1 MIETISA
8 NFLSG
13 VIAVLFLSLAIFIHE
28 LGHFLA
34 AKWFGLQIDVFSIGF
49 GPALWKKKINGVE
62 YKIGCIPLGGYVA
75 LPQLDPSGM
84 ETIQGEQG
92 EKTGAKS
99 EAPAPVELQLPD
111 IAAWKRVVVA
121 IAGPFGN
128 IVLAFL
134 LALIIYWI
142 PSGNVHV
149 VDTRVGMVVEKSE
162 AWDAG
167 LRQGDRILEV
177 NGEKVNTWIDM
188 MVENVLSGNSGKA
201 MFKIDRAGEKLTLE
215 IPFTKHKVMGIYM
228 LEGVYSE
235 FPCQVDALT
244 PGAPAE
250 KAGLKPGDVLLS
262 VAGVPVWGGS
272 HFIELIKK
280 NGVAEVDIGVR
291 RGSEL
296 LTFRMAPQMDE
307 EKKRPLLGVQ
317 FSLENSEP
325 WMQYRNPID
334 QLKWDALSVF
344 RVLRALLFP
353 RQKGESAMVAKSIGG
368 PAEMMI
374 QIYNAVQGGFMDALG
389 FLRMICVNL
398 AILNLLPIPVLDGG
412 HVMFASYEIITRRK
426 PHPKV
431 VSTLVTACAVVL
443 ISLMIFLLGRD
454 IYKRVLLSQMRHA
467 QEEQVEK
474 K

>member
-1 MIETISA
+1 MIEDIGLKILA
-8 NFLSG
+8 G
-13 VIAVLFLSLAIFIHE
+13 VIAALLFSLAIFIHE

-49 GPALWKKKINGVE
+49 GPAIWKKKINGVE
-62 YKIGCIPLGGYVA
+62 YKLGSIPLGGYVA

-84 ETIQGEQG
+84 ETIQGSEG
-92 EKTGAKS
+92 EKSGAKS
-99 EAPAPVELQLPD
+99 EAPPPEELHLPD
-111 IAAWKRVVVA
+111 IAAWKRLIVA
-121 IAGPFGN
+121 IAGPAGN
-128 IVLAFL
+128 IFLAVL
-134 LALIIYWI
+134 LALLIYWV
-142 PSGNVHV
+142 PSANVQI
-149 VDTRVGMVVEKSE
+149 VDTRVGTVLEKTA
-162 AWDAG
+162 AWEAG

-188 MVENVLSGNSGKA
+188 MVENVLSGNAGKA
-201 MFKIDRAGEKLTLE
+201 TFTIDRAGEKLTLE
-215 IPFTKHKVMGIYM
+215 IPFTKHKVMGIFM
-228 LEGVYSE
+228 LEGVFSE
-235 FPCQVDALT
+235 FPCQVAGLK
-244 PGAPAE
+244 PGFPAE
-250 KAGLKPGDVLLS
+250 KAGLKTGDVLLS
-262 VAGVPVWGGS
+262 VSGVPVWGGS
-272 HFIELIKK
+272 HFTELIKK
-280 NGVAEVDIGVR
+280 NGVADVDIGVR
-291 RGSEL
+291 RGAEL
-296 LTFRMAPQMDE
+296 LTFRLTPQMDADE
-307 EKKRPLLGVQ
+307 KRPLLGVQ

-344 RVLRALLFP
+344 RVLRALMFP
-353 RQKGESAMVAKSIGG
+353 RQKGESAMVAKSLGG
-368 PAEMMI
+368 PAEMAI
-374 QIYNAVQGGFMDALG
+374 QIYHAVQGGMMDALG

-454 IYKRVLLSQMRHA
+454 IFKRVLLFQMSRP